1 MFNKSFISVYFSEK
15 QILIAQLNPGRKSVK
30 KYAAASLPDGLIK
43 NYKVTNPKLL
53 AEILSQI
60 WSKLKLHQKSV
71 SIVIPEY
78 AAFIKIFTLSN
89 IGVSEIHEAI
99 KWQLTE
105 VLPYTP
111 EEAITDWKILKRVEK
126 EYIVLSVSIEKS
138 TLETYLKSFE
148 TAGLFPVIVE
158 IPSATLTRVL
168 KNDESIV
175 FIHIGEMET
184 MILLLFAGRL
194 AGSSM
199 VNGKSEEEIIQTT
212 GRILAHYK
220 DVKPTKIV
228 ISGEGLSGDRLT
240 QKFNLPVENLKMS
253 WGNLPPAD
261 TAKFLIPISSQIQDP
276 SVPTD
281 PFSLNLVPNEL
292 IKKYKSA
299 KMRLQVW
306 SMTLAITLF
315 VSITFLSTLASFF
328 YLNLASNEL
337 SVKADSLSANSS
349 GSMEY
354 SRQAKEINNLS
365 KKVLDIKAKTFSST
379 QILNLINSAKP
390 DGVTINSFKVDLE
403 QGTVAIVGLST
414 DRQQL
419 VTFRDNLEKVDTFDS
434 PEIPISSYEKEKDLD
449 FEIFVKYTAAVPAK
463 KEVKNVK

>member
-1 MFNKSFISVYFSEK
+1 M
-15 QILIAQLNPGRKSVK
+15 L
-30 KYAAASLPDGLIK
+30 
-43 NYKVTNPKLL
+43 
-53 AEILSQI
+53 
-60 WSKLKLHQKSV
+60 
-71 SIVIPEY
+71 
-78 AAFIKIFTLSN
+78 
-89 IGVSEIHEAI
+89 
-99 KWQLTE
+99 
-105 VLPYTP
+105 
-111 EEAITDWKILKRVEK
+111 
-126 EYIVLSVSIEKS
+126 
-138 TLETYLKSFE
+138 
-148 TAGLFPVIVE
+148 
-158 IPSATLTRVL
+158 
-168 KNDESIV
+168 
-175 FIHIGEMET
+175 
-184 MILLLFAGRL
+184 
-194 AGSSM
+194 
-199 VNGKSEEEIIQTT
+199 
-212 GRILAHYK
+212 
-220 DVKPTKIV
+220 
-228 ISGEGLSGDRLT
+228 
-240 QKFNLPVENLKMS
+240 

-315 VSITFLSTLASFF
+315 VWITFLSTLASFF
-328 YLNLASNEL
+328 YLNLAANEL

-434 PEIPISSYEKEKDLD
+434 PEIPISSYEKEK
-449 FEIFVKYTAAVPAK
+449 
-463 KEVKNVK
+463 